1 MVLGKEELQTDSS
14 EPGEEAGVAASN
26 PARDIPEQNETDNL
40 EKNQIRTFKP
50 QPIKVVF
57 LNRCSFN

>member
-1 MVLGKEELQTDSS
+1 MVLGKEELQAESS

-40 EKNQIRTFKP
+40 ENKSDKNISASVLLTRLFQI
-50 QPIKVVF
+50 
-57 LNRCSFN
+57 